1 METEQPPERVEGTEG
16 RCPNCGALVSPDAEW
31 CNLCFASLKAPE
43 PEIPAAAEATEE
55 SVPAGTGPSPV
66 SDLVKI
72 EVDIEEVEDSEPAVP
87 EPAVAGPAPGS
98 KIAEREAAEE
108 EAAASTVWQCPVCD
122 EENPL
127 EANTCMMCGTPF
139 GRLFEEP
146 EEKPTMEPN
155 RAAMFGLLP
164 GLGHYKL
171 GQGGE
176 AFARAFAFAGCL
188 GMALLFLLSVSGS
201 GTSRL
206 LILSL
211 YLVAV
216 IFLVGESAMEC
227 YRIASGEPQMLAGR
241 LIIWGFVALFG
252 LSVVLVV
259 ALSLGVRPET
269 STPTTVPGP
278 PLSGA

>member
-1 METEQPPERVEGTEG
+1 MDTEEPPEETEG
-16 RCPNCGALVSPDAEW
+16 RCPNCGALVSPDADW
-31 CNLCFASLKAPE
+31 CNLCFASLRDPRPEAPAPDGAEAAEPE
-43 PEIPAAAEATEE
+43 PPE
-55 SVPAGTGPSPV
+55 TGPASAA
-66 SDLVKI
+66 DLVTI
-72 EVDIEEVEDSEPAVP
+72 EVDIEEVEEAEPAVP

-98 KIAEREAAEE
+98 EIAEREAAEE

-127 EANTCMMCGTPF
+127 EANTCTMCGTPF

-146 EEKPTMEPN
+146 EEQPTMEPSH
-155 RAAMFGLLP
+155 AAMLGLLP

-171 GQGGE
+171 GRSGE
-176 AFARAFAFAGCL
+176 GFARAFAFAGCL
-188 GMALLFLLSVSGS
+188 GMALLFLLSVSGT
-201 GTSRL
+201 GASRL

-211 YLVAV
+211 YLIAV

-227 YRIASGEPQMLAGR
+227 YRIASGEPQMIPGR
-241 LIIWGFVALFG
+241 LILWGFVAVFG

-259 ALSLGVRPET
+259 ALSLSVRPET
-269 STPTTVPGP
+269 AVPTPVPGP

>member
-1 METEQPPERVEGTEG
+1 MDTEGPPEETEG

-31 CNLCFASLKAPE
+31 CNLCFASLKVPE
-43 PEIPAAAEATEE
+43 AEVPDPTQAAA
-55 SVPAGTGPSPV
+55 GPSP
-66 SDLVKI
+66 SDTGPASAADLVTI
-72 EVDIEEVEDSEPAVP
+72 EVDIEEVDDTEPPAP

-98 KIAEREAAEE
+98 QIAEREAAEE

-146 EEKPTMEPN
+146 EEQATMEPN
-155 RAAMFGLLP
+155 RAAMLGLLP

-171 GQGGE
+171 GRGGE
-176 AFARAFAFAGCL
+176 GFARAFAFAGCL
-188 GMALLFLLSVSGS
+188 GMALLFLLSVSGTGS
-201 GTSRL
+201 SRL

-211 YLVAV
+211 YFIAV
-216 IFLVGESAMEC
+216 IFLIGESAMEC
-227 YRIASGEPQMLAGR
+227 YRIASGEPQLIPGR
-241 LIIWGFVALFG
+241 LLIWGFVAVFG